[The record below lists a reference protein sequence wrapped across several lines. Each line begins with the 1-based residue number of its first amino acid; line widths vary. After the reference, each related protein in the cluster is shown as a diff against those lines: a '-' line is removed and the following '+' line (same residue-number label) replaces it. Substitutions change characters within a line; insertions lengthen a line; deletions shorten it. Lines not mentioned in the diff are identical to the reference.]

1 MNRTIMLIMKTT
13 AEKNMFET
21 FILPKQ
27 WKMRQLCEAGES
39 ELSLTRAQR
48 DWLDN
53 HEQSHGSREF
63 LAVIRG
69 TALLRVDGRPIR
81 LNQGEFLAIE
91 PWVLHTV
98 GHLPDE
104 SAIYWWCMLEP
115 GRFNML
121 LWRQNRID
129 SYQIMEA
136 GNFVRILDET
146 LSGSRDPATVT
157 ELEHFAA
164 GLICRFFRM
173 RKSDEKLHQ
182 EKVVQKV
189 LAWLEDT
196 AVLKCSLTTAASLAG
211 YSRTHFQR
219 LFRQY
224 TGETFY
230 DYLQRKRLERYHALR
245 RKSTTTKKEMAYLLG
260 FTSTAALNHWE
271 HEIRTEKSGQTLD
284 RKKQPK
290 NKSDTAFKSCRR
302 AAADSFLLESSSGAA
317 IQPIRLR

>member
-1 MNRTIMLIMKTT
+1 MLIMKTM
-13 AEKNMFET
+13 AEKNLSESFN
-21 FILPKQ
+21 LPEQ
-27 WKMRQLCEAGES
+27 WKMRQLSEPEES
-39 ELSLTRAQR
+39 KLTLTRAQR
-48 DWLDN
+48 IWLDD
-53 HEQSHGSREF
+53 HEHSLGCREF

-69 TALLRVDGRPIR
+69 TALLRVGGRPIR
-81 LNQGEFLAIE
+81 LNQGEFLAID
-91 PWVLHTV
+91 PWVWHTV

-104 SAIYWWCMLEP
+104 TAVYWWCMLEP

-129 SYQIMEA
+129 SYQIMDA
-136 GNFVRILDET
+136 GNFVRILDQT
-146 LSGSRDPATVT
+146 LSKTRDPSISA
-157 ELEHFAA
+157 ELEHFVA

-173 RKSDEKLHQ
+173 RQSDEKRHQ

-224 TGETFY
+224 TGESFFE
-230 DYLQRKRLERYHALR
+230 YLQRKRLERYRALY
-245 RKSTTTKKEMAYLLG
+245 RKNTISKKEMAYLLG

-271 HEIRTEKSGQTLD
+271 QEIRSAETGPGS
-284 RKKQPK
+284 
-290 NKSDTAFKSCRR
+290 
-302 AAADSFLLESSSGAA
+302 
-317 IQPIRLR
+317 

>member
-1 MNRTIMLIMKTT
+1 MLIMKTM
-13 AEKNMFET
+13 AEKNLSESFN
-21 FILPKQ
+21 LPEQ
-27 WKMRQLCEAGES
+27 WKMRQLSEPEES
-39 ELSLTRAQR
+39 KLTLTRAQR
-48 DWLDN
+48 IWLDD
-53 HEQSHGSREF
+53 HEHSHGCREF

-69 TALLRVDGRPIR
+69 TALLRVGGHPVR
-81 LNQGEFLAIE
+81 LNQGEFLAIA
-91 PWVLHTV
+91 PWVWHTV

-104 SAIYWWCMLEP
+104 SAVYWWCMLEP
-115 GRFNML
+115 GRFNIL

-146 LSGSRDPATVT
+146 LSDSRDPATVA
-157 ELEHFAA
+157 ELEHFVA

-173 RKSDEKLHQ
+173 RKTDEKPHQ

-219 LFRQY
+219 LFRQF
-224 TGETFY
+224 TGESFY

-245 RKSTTTKKEMAYLLG
+245 RKNTTKKEMAYLLG
-260 FTSTAALNHWE
+260 FSSTAALNHWE
-271 HEIRTEKSGQTLD
+271 HEIQNEESGPD
-284 RKKQPK
+284 
-290 NKSDTAFKSCRR
+290 A
-302 AAADSFLLESSSGAA
+302 
-317 IQPIRLR
+317 

>member
-1 MNRTIMLIMKTT
+1 MKTMT
-13 AEKNMFET
+13 EKNVSEV

-27 WKMRQLCEAGES
+27 WKMRQLS
-39 ELSLTRAQR
+39 EFGKNELFLTREQQN
-48 DWLDN
+48 WLDN

-63 LAVIRG
+63 LAVISG

-81 LNQGEFLAIE
+81 LNQGEFLAID

-104 SAIYWWCMLEP
+104 SAVYWWCMLEP

-136 GNFVRILDET
+136 GNFVRILDEN
-146 LSGSRDPATVT
+146 LSGSRDPAMVA
-157 ELEHFAA
+157 ELEHFVA

-173 RKSDEKLHQ
+173 RRTDEKLHQ

-189 LAWLEDT
+189 LAWLEDI

-219 LFRQY
+219 IFRQY
-224 TGETFY
+224 TGKSFY
-230 DYLQRKRLERYHALR
+230 DYLQEKRLERYHVLC
-245 RKSTTTKKEMAYLLG
+245 RKNLITKKEMAYLLG

-271 HEIRTEKSGQTLD
+271 HEIRILRSI
-284 RKKQPK
+284 
-290 NKSDTAFKSCRR
+290 S
-302 AAADSFLLESSSGAA
+302 ES
-317 IQPIRLR
+317 